1 MRDERYGTRR
11 GEAQKEVAAVP
22 SYREWSG
29 AGADAIHIEKLCVPA
44 AVCGMRRRYAG
55 LGL

>member
-55 LGL
+55 QGL